1 MLKTKF
7 TRIKKW
13 AEENDYPIIESE
25 ELQMLKVVTEKVQFD
40 ISNRES
46 SIYHSVKGLKGD
58 RAGLY
63 MSIRHKAQTYSSVY
77 CFYYS
82 QKEIIETMEETLK
95 YMK

>member
-13 AEENDYPIIESE
+13 AEENDYAIIESE
-25 ELQMLKVVTEKVQFD
+25 KLGMLKLFTEKVEFD

-46 SIYHSVKGLKGD
+46 SIYYGRNGLSGD

-63 MSIRHKAQTYSSVY
+63 MSMKHKSQIYSSGY

-82 QKEIIETMEETLK
+82 QKEIIETMEEILK